1 MLCAHGSKFLQ
12 KRFFLSPA
20 QRPRLFSRPFV
31 FGFLEIRSCLRV
43 RREVFRILKS
53 FSLKSAE
60 VEHSDLLKRTV
71 CMLEWRWSYRRLGLG
86 VPICPSPSSALING
100 CLDSVRHSPR
110 AVNVLSPSQDPTQ
123 DSTMHLALRHWAG
136 TGSSSFLAV
145 NDLDH
150 FRERRSG
157 SSQNALRFR
166 IVFWFFS
173 RRDGRVGFGTFSLH
187 T

>member
-53 FSLKSAE
+53 FSFKSAE

-86 VPICPSPSSALING
+86 VPICPSPSSALINVSILFG
-100 CLDSVRHSPR
+100 IPHG

-123 DSTMHLALRHWAG
+123 DSTIHWAG

>member
-1 MLCAHGSKFLQ
+1 
-12 KRFFLSPA
+12 
-20 QRPRLFSRPFV
+20 
-31 FGFLEIRSCLRV
+31 
-43 RREVFRILKS
+43 
-53 FSLKSAE
+53 
-60 VEHSDLLKRTV
+60 
-71 CMLEWRWSYRRLGLG
+71 
-86 VPICPSPSSALING
+86 
-100 CLDSVRHSPR
+100 
-110 AVNVLSPSQDPTQ
+110 
-123 DSTMHLALRHWAG
+123 MHLALRHWAG

-150 FRERRSG
+150 FRECRSG